1 MPTSYWLKFGNSM
14 AGFNG
19 SGVQFTHVEQPGSL
33 TVSLVGTG
41 TGFDATKDFNVT
53 VTFDSAISYT
63 IDGTPISTPSA
74 TCALTLHAGQSVT
87 LGNIPYGTS
96 YSVTEDALPSGD
108 IADGY
113 STGSVING
121 SGTMTDAG
129 SITATT
135 NYIYTEPAY
144 SDIIYLWN
152 RNSSGTQTF
161 YVKMSSSVVYK
172 VDGVKQAA
180 ASEFTVGVPAGST
193 SKVAIEVRYGGSHN
207 WLLQAA
213 TVGMPPVYSGTMYV
227 GKGTTNTGVFYDAA
241 AAVNL
246 NNYQWDN
253 GNKDFISNRFRQQA

>member
-1 MPTSYWLKFGNSM
+1 MPTSYWLKFGNTPL
-14 AGFNG
+14 GYNG
-19 SGVQFTHVEQPGSL
+19 SGVQYTHVEQPGSL

-41 TGFDATKDFNVT
+41 TGFDVTKDFNVT

-74 TCALTLHAGQSVT
+74 TCTLTLHAGESSVI
-87 LGNIPYGTS
+87 GSIPYGTS

-129 SITATT
+129 SITATA

-152 RNSSGTQTF
+152 MNSSGTQTF

-180 ASEFTVGVPAGST
+180 ASEFTVSVPAGSA
-193 SKVAIEVRYGGSHN
+193 SKVAIEVCYAGGHS
-207 WLLQAA
+207 WQLRAA
-213 TVGMPPVYSGTMYV
+213 TVGMPPVYSGTMYS
-227 GKGTTNTGVFYDAA
+227 GKGTTTTGVFYDTA
-241 AAVNL
+241 AAVSL

-253 GNKDFISNRFRQQA
+253 GNTDFISNRSRQQA

>member
-1 MPTSYWLKFGNSM
+1 MPTSHWLKFGNTPL
-14 AGFNG
+14 GYNG
-19 SGVQFTHVEQPGSL
+19 SGVQYTHVEQPGSL
-33 TVSLVGTG
+33 AVSLVGTG

-129 SITATT
+129 SITATA

-152 RNSSGTQTF
+152 MYSSGTQTF
-161 YVKMSSSVVYK
+161 YVKMSSSVIYK
-172 VDGVKQAA
+172 VNGVKQAA
-180 ASEFTVGVPAGST
+180 ASEFTVDVPAGEA

-207 WLLQAA
+207 WTLRAA
-213 TVGMPPVYSGTMYV
+213 TIGMPPVTLGTMYT
-227 GKGTTNTGVFYDAA
+227 GKGTTVTGMWNNSEAI
-241 AAVNL
+241 VNL
-246 NNYQWDN
+246 NNHQWES
-253 GNKDFISNRFRQQA
+253 GNVDFISNRMRQQT